1 MPSQVLSLP
10 PTDPNPQT
18 SNLPIAIAAS
28 QNFLTLP
35 SLLIPQ
41 LTREG
46 SGTDQARIR
55 QGIRQGLGTGMR
67 LAAAGGVGDD
77 DA

>member
-1 MPSQVLSLP
+1 
-10 PTDPNPQT
+10 QT
-18 SNLPIAIAAS
+18 SNLQPPSPSPSPSPHPITSHAQI
-28 QNFLTLP
+28 NLP

-41 LTREG
+41 LTRGG

-55 QGIRQGLGTGMR
+55 QGIREGLGTGMR
-67 LAAAGGVGDD
+67 LAAAGVVGDD